1 MRNIQTV
8 RRRRLRGIA
17 GLSVAVAAALAV
29 SACSGPSSSS
39 DAGRKGGSADT
50 VEVAIGYNNTSSWD
64 PLNTGSAFAM
74 AAEDHVYESLWDD
87 EPVTRKPYA
96 ALAAD
101 MPADLNAT
109 EWTVKL
115 RDGATWQDG
124 KPVTADD
131 VVYSFGRV
139 LAEDP
144 LVLTHAFFTG
154 WLDSVTKV
162 DDQTVRIKLK
172 FPFPSA
178 LERFAIVKIMPKHVF
193 DGKSDDFLALPTNAV
208 GSGPYKVTDS
218 QEGSFTSFQRYDAYN
233 GPLEPKFEKMRW
245 NASVDSA
252 ARISLLMSNGVEI
265 AENIPPETVDSLRKV
280 GLEAKGV
287 DSMNLLG
294 LAFNTNKK
302 PFNDKRVRQ
311 ALRMAI
317 DTPTLIDVALNGQAT
332 PATGFLQESSP
343 QYRKAATQ
351 YDYNPEK
358 AKQLLAEAGVKNL
371 KVRLLSTDISWTKIA
386 DNTIKESWDAI
397 GVETTL
403 DIKDTGTFNTL
414 VAGGDPADVLAF
426 SGNPT
431 QFGAD
436 ADLNI
441 RWFYSTS
448 TPFLPWNHWDR
459 SPEYKALD
467 AKLEAAQRET
477 DEARRDQLVNESMD
491 MIAEEGVIYPVLHM
505 KLFTAWHPD
514 ELTGVTALDIP
525 GVNLL
530 GARQA
535 G

>member
-1 MRNIQTV
+1 MRITQTV
-8 RRRRLRGIA
+8 GRRRLRRTAGISLA
-17 GLSVAVAAALAV
+17 LVAALAV

-39 DAGRKGGSADT
+39 DAGQKSGAADSI
-50 VEVAIGYNNTSSWD
+50 EVAIGYNNTSSWD

-74 AAEDHVYESLWDD
+74 AAEDHVYEGLWDD

-96 ALAAD
+96 ALAAE
-101 MPADLNAT
+101 MPADVNAT

-115 RDGATWQDG
+115 RDGATWHDG

-144 LVLTHAFFTG
+144 LVLTHSFFAG

-162 DDQTVRIKLK
+162 DDQTVSIKLK
-172 FPFPSA
+172 FPFPAA
-178 LERFAIVKIMPKHVF
+178 LDRFAIVKIMPKHVF
-193 DGKSDDFLALPTNAV
+193 EGKPDDFLAAPTNAV

-218 QEGSFTSFQRYDAYN
+218 QESSFTSFARHDAYN
-233 GPLEPKFEKMRW
+233 GPLEPEFKTMRW

-265 AENIPPETVDSLRKV
+265 ADNIPPETVDSLGKA
-280 GLEAKGV
+280 GLDVKGV

-294 LAFNTNKK
+294 LAFNTSKK

-317 DTPTLIDVALNGQAT
+317 DTEKLIDVALNGQAT
-332 PATGFLQESSP
+332 PATGFLQESSQ
-343 QYRKAATQ
+343 QYNKAATQ
-351 YDYNPEK
+351 FDYNPEK

-371 KVRLLSTDISWTKIA
+371 KVRLLSTDISWTKVA
-386 DNTIKESWDAI
+386 DNAIKESWDAI
-397 GVETTL
+397 GVDTTL

-414 VAGGDPADVLAF
+414 VASGDPADVLAF

-431 QFGAD
+431 QFGPD

-448 TPFLPWNHWDR
+448 TPFLPWNGWDKT
-459 SPEYKALD
+459 PEYAALS
-467 AKLEAAQRET
+467 AKLDAAQRET
-477 DEARRDQLVNESMD
+477 DKAKHDQLVNESMD
-491 MIAEEGVIYPVLHM
+491 MIAEEAVIYPVLHM

-514 ELTGVTALDIP
+514 GLTDVTPLDIP
-525 GVNLL
+525 GVSLL
-530 GARQA
+530 GAKRA